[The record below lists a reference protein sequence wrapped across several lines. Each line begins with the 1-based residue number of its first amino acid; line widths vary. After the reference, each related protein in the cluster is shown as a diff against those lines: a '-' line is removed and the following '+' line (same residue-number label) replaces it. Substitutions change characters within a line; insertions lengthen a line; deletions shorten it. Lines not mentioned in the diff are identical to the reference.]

1 MKRQVPAIITTV
13 TGTIVFLSII
23 LFKTD
28 AAGWPGQFDRMRQ
41 FMAAVMMFMGMA
53 NMMRVHG
60 SVIRK
65 KDRNWMFSAWLL
77 VIMFAYA
84 IFGMAVGNKNETYRW
99 FYNAFIPP
107 INSTMYAMVAFYLT
121 SASYKAFRAK
131 TLDAALMMA
140 CAVWVMLSNVPV
152 GDMLWSSESW
162 LGGMAGVRDWIVSVP
177 NSAVSRGIAVGSFLG
192 GFATQLRVFLGI
204 ERRHL
209 GQG

>member
-60 SVIRK
+60 SAIRK
-65 KDRNWMFSAWLL
+65 KDRTGCSPRGSL

-84 IFGMAVGNKNETYRW
+84 ISEWPSGTRTRPTDGFTTHYSSDQLDNVRYGSLL
-99 FYNAFIPP
+99 F
-107 INSTMYAMVAFYLT
+107 T

-152 GDMLWSSESW
+152 GDVCC
-162 LGGMAGVRDWIVSVP
+162 GVRSRGWAAWPELETGSYRCPIRQYPEESPWAASWV
-177 NSAVSRGIAVGSFLG
+177 VSRLSLG
-192 GFATQLRVFLGI
+192 FSW
-204 ERRHL
+204 H
-209 GQG
+209 

>member
-1 MKRQVPAIITTV
+1 MKKQVPAVMTTITAA
-13 TGTIVFLSII
+13 IVFISII

-28 AAGWPGQFDRMRQ
+28 AAGLPGKFDRMRQ

-53 NMMRVHG
+53 NMLRVHG

-65 KDRNWMFSAWLL
+65 RSNNWVFSAWLL

-84 IFGMAVGNKNETYRW
+84 ALGMVAGNKNATYRW
-99 FYNAFIPP
+99 FYDAFIPP
-107 INSTMYAMVAFYLT
+107 INSTMYAMVAFYIT
-121 SASYKAFRAK
+121 SASFKAFRAK
-131 TLDAALMMA
+131 TFDAALMMV

-152 GDMLWSSESW
+152 GDMIWSSESW
-162 LGGMAGVRDWIVSVP
+162 LGGMAGIRDWIVSVP
-177 NSAVSRGIAVGSFLG
+177 NSAVSRGIAVGTFLG

>member
-1 MKRQVPAIITTV
+1 
-13 TGTIVFLSII
+13 
-23 LFKTD
+23 
-28 AAGWPGQFDRMRQ
+28 MRQ

-53 NMMRVHG
+53 NMTRVHG
-60 SVIRK
+60 SAIRK
-65 KDRNWMFSAWLL
+65 RDRNWMFSVWLL

-84 IFGMAVGNKNETYRW
+84 IFGMAVGNKNATYRW
-99 FYNAFIPP
+99 IYDAFIPP

-177 NSAVSRGIAVGSFLG
+177 NSAVSRGIAVGTFLG